1 MEENCR
7 ARYEGRGCVC
17 MTGSV
22 CSFVCVWL
30 EVCAASCVCVT
41 GSVCVCVPSIP
52 FMPRSLAPQCVH
64 QTKVVWT
71 PLFWALGEIPSGGH
85 DWLKHGFRWLNTI
98 VDSASLPR
106 DQGRGWITWLDLDGD
121 LKLPRDFSIS
131 HLSIQKT
138 HHSAD
143 PKGFRSCVPGNRKDQ
158 ILIFH
163 YNTSIYSVLCYYDS

>member
-1 MEENCR
+1 MEEKCR

-17 MTGSV
+17 
-22 CSFVCVWL
+22 VWL
-30 EVCAASCVCVT
+30 EVCVCI
-41 GSVCVCVPSIP
+41 PSIP
-52 FMPRSLAPQCVH
+52 FMPHSLAPQCVH

-71 PLFWALGEIPSGGH
+71 PLFWAFGEIPLGGH

-98 VDSASLPR
+98 FDSASLPR
-106 DQGRGWITWLDLDGD
+106 DQGWGWITWFDLYGD
-121 LKLPRDFSIS
+121 LKLPRDFSTS

-143 PKGFRSCVPGNRKDQ
+143 PRGFRSCVPGNRKDQ